1 MASRTG
7 SEFPKGLD
15 VYWTPST
22 AGSLPVRGGQR
33 GQESFNWRDQRL
45 GCGNPA
51 CTRGWLRLLKDRRR
65 PVFEHQWGCSSECIE
80 ALVSVAVRR
89 EFGDGSLIDEE
100 REHRHRIPLGLV
112 MLSQGWITHPQLQRA
127 LMAQKRAG
135 RGRIGSWLVA
145 ECGLKEELVTRALS
159 LQWSCPVLSVDGFD
173 PGAMALLAPR
183 MLVERLGMVPLRIA
197 GDRILYLAFEDRL
210 DASAALALERM
221 SGLKVE
227 SGLADGLQLKYAR
240 QRLYRSDFFVP
251 ARYEQVAD
259 MESLTRKMAFSLGK
273 LQPRSSQLVRIHQ
286 FYWLRMW
293 LETGA
298 MSTRD
303 GGVPVSREDVVD
315 RVYSV
320 GFEQ

>member
-1 MASRTG
+1 M
-7 SEFPKGLD
+7 D

-22 AGSLPVRGGQR
+22 GGSLPVRGGGGVQDR
-33 GQESFNWRDQRL
+33 FAWRDQRL

-51 CTRGWLRLLKDRRR
+51 CTKGWLRLLKDRRR
-65 PVFEHQWGCSSECIE
+65 PVFEHQWGCSTDCIE
-80 ALVSVAVRR
+80 SLVSVAVRR
-89 EFGDGSLIDEE
+89 EFGDGNIVDDG

-127 LMAQKRAG
+127 LMAQKRSG

-145 ECGLKEELVTRALS
+145 ECGVKQEHVTRALS
-159 LQWSCPVLSVDGFD
+159 MQWSCPVLTSDGFD
-173 PGAMALLAPR
+173 PRAMALLVPR
-183 MLVERLGMVPLRIA
+183 LLIERLGMVPLRIA

-227 SGLADGLQLKYAR
+227 SGLADGLQLKYAQ
-240 QRLYRSDFFVP
+240 QRLYQSDFVS

-259 MESLTRKMAFSLGK
+259 MASLTRKMAYSLDK

-303 GGVPVSREDVVD
+303 GGVPASREDVVD
-315 RVYSV
+315 RIYSV

>member
-1 MASRTG
+1 MPDG
-7 SEFPKGLD
+7 MD
-15 VYWTPST
+15 VYWTPNKL
-22 AGSLPVRGGQR
+22 GSLPVRGGAAQ
-33 GQESFNWRDQRL
+33 QIASWRDQRL

-65 PVFEHQWGCSSECIE
+65 PVFEHQWGCCSECVE
-80 ALVSVAVRR
+80 SLVSAAVRR
-89 EFGDGSLIDEE
+89 EFGDGGLLVDEE
-100 REHRHRIPLGLV
+100 REHHHRIPLGLI

-135 RGRIGSWLVA
+135 QGRIGGWLVS
-145 ECGLKEELVTRALS
+145 ECGVKEDRVTRALS
-159 LQWSCPVLSVDGFD
+159 LQWSCPVLPVEGFD

-183 MLVERLGMVPLRIA
+183 LLVERMGMVPLRVA
-197 GDRILYLAFEDRL
+197 GGRILYLAFEDRL

-221 SGLKVE
+221 TGLKVE

-240 QRLYRSDFFVP
+240 QRLYQSDFVSS
-251 ARYEQVAD
+251 RYEQVAD
-259 MESLTRKMAFSLGK
+259 LESLTQKITYSLGK
-273 LQPRSSQLVRIHQ
+273 LQPRASQLVRIHQ
-286 FYWLRMW
+286 FYWLRLW

-303 GGVPVSREDVVD
+303 GGVPVSRQDVLD
-315 RVYSV
+315 RIYLV

>member
-1 MASRTG
+1 MASRPG
-7 SEFPKGLD
+7 SEMPKGMD

-22 AGSLPVRGGQR
+22 VGSLPMRDGR
-33 GQESFNWRDQRL
+33 RAPESSTWRDQRV

-51 CTRGWLRLLKDRRR
+51 CNRGWLRLLKDRRR
-65 PVFEHQWGCSSECIE
+65 PVFEHQWGCSAECIE
-80 ALVSVAVRR
+80 AIVSTAVRR
-89 EFGDGSLIDEE
+89 EFGDGYIVDEE
-100 REHRHRIPLGLV
+100 REHHHRVPLGLV
-112 MLSQGWITHPQLQRA
+112 MLAQGWITHPQLQHA

-145 ECGLKEELVTRALS
+145 ECGLKEEYVTRALS
-159 LQWSCPVLSVDGFD
+159 MQWSCPVLSVDGFD
-173 PGAMALLAPR
+173 PGAMSLLAPR
-183 MLVERLGMVPLRIA
+183 MLIEKLGMVPLRIA

-210 DASAALALERM
+210 DASAALAMERM

-227 SGLADGLQLKYAR
+227 SGLADGLHLKYAR
-240 QRLYRSDFFVP
+240 QRLYQSDFVP

-259 MESLTRKMAFSLGK
+259 MESLTRKMALTLGK
-273 LQPRSSQLVRIHQ
+273 MQPRSSQLVRVHQ

-298 MSTRD
+298 MRTRD
-303 GGVPVSREDVVD
+303 GGVPLTREDVVD